1 MIGFNGIKTLFLIV
15 LLSGLV
21 LVIGQMLGGVL
32 GLAIAGVL
40 VFAMNI
46 GSYWYSDK
54 LILKTM
60 NAHQVTPQ
68 QAPGLHR
75 IVERAAREAG
85 LPKPKVYVVDTPM
98 PNAFATGR
106 NLQNAA
112 VAATTGIMGLLT
124 EREIS
129 GVFAHELGHVK
140 NRDTLINTVVAML
153 ASTVMII
160 AMFAK
165 WSLFFGLMFAGGH
178 RGGGGSGQLANVAG
192 TLVLAIVAPI
202 VASMIQM
209 AVSRTREYGADE
221 TGARNCRDPEALAS
235 ALQKLALGSQ
245 TPQVQAAAKAMVGA
259 ESANH
264 LFIVNPLAGGPGRWF
279 ASHPP
284 VEERVARLRD
294 IGRDIGQIF

>member
-1 MIGFNGIKTLFLIV
+1 MIGRNGLKTLFLIV

-21 LVIGQMLGGVL
+21 LIIGQLVGGVL
-32 GLAIAGVL
+32 GLAVAAVIV
-40 VFAMNI
+40 VAMNFS
-46 GSYWYSDK
+46 SYWFSDK

-60 NAHQVTPQ
+60 NAHEVTPQ

-75 IVERAAREAG
+75 IVERAAREAN

-106 NLQNAA
+106 NPQHAA

-129 GVFAHELGHVK
+129 GVFAHELAHVK
-140 NRDTLINTVVAML
+140 NRDTLINTIVAMM
-153 ASTVMII
+153 ASTIMII

-165 WSLFFGLMFAGGH
+165 WSLFFGLLFANGN
-178 RGGGGSGQLANVAG
+178 RGGGSGQLGNVAG

-209 AVSRTREYGADE
+209 AVSRAREFSADD
-221 TGARNCRDPEALAS
+221 TGARNSRDPEALAS

-245 TPQVQAAAKAMVGA
+245 APQVQAAAKAMVGA

-284 VEERVARLRD
+284 VEDRVERLRS

>member
-1 MIGFNGIKTLFLIV
+1 MIGFNGVKTLFLIV
-15 LLSGLV
+15 LLSGL
-21 LVIGQMLGGVL
+21 LLIIGQMVGGVV

-60 NAHQVTPQ
+60 NAHEVTPQ

-106 NLQNAA
+106 NPQNAA

-129 GVFAHELGHVK
+129 GVFAHELAHVK

-165 WSLFFGLMFAGGH
+165 WSLFFGLMFGGGQ
-178 RGGGGSGQLANVAG
+178 RGGGSDQLANVAG
-192 TLVLAIVAPI
+192 TLVLAIFAPI

-209 AVSRTREYGADE
+209 AVSRAREYSADE

-245 TPQVQAAAKAMVGA
+245 SPRVQAAAKAMVGA
-259 ESANH
+259 EAANH

-284 VEERVARLRD
+284 VEERVERLRT